1 MRHQISEARKLAE
14 LRALTD
20 RQLTELIT
28 NRLERGFE
36 LAARPDC
43 GTAEHRRE
51 VTRLVSEIVLLLPAV
66 SRADRIRLQSQ
77 LANLEDALTFGE
89 RMQAA
94 S

>member
-1 MRHQISEARKLAE
+1 MTHQSWEARKLAE

-20 RQLTELIT
+20 RQLTEMIA

-43 GTAEHRRE
+43 GSSEHRRE

-66 SRADRIRLQSQ
+66 SRADRVRLQSQ
-77 LANLEDALTFGE
+77 LAHLEDALTISE
-89 RMQAA
+89 RMQVA